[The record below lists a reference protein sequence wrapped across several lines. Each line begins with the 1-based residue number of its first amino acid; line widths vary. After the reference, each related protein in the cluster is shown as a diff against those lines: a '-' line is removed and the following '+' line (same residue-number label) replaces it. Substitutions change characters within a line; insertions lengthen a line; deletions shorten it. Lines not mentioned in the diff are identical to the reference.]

1 MKKIK
6 RTVIAILFLKVKV
19 HSVIFLRAC
28 QSKKVVDGG
37 RLGFSGGG
45 ILR

>member
-6 RTVIAILFLKVKV
+6 RTVIAILFLKV